1 MAAALLLVLCVSA
14 FFFGIFIHFPFFV
27 YDPIE
32 RRTESTRINTYFIHP
47 LPNITTNPD
56 DFYCNALNGF
66 LSIWVCSAQEA
77 FSLLFSK
84 FSVLSFLLMNVTNVI
99 WFFLS
104 FLFSSC
110 LFIFWVVFFYYRE
123 KTDGK
128 DGQVINGCHRRAPID
143 ISLYL
148 FCLFRLVVW
157 LVVRWPITQ
166 DNTKS
171 GNIKMYTMCIFI

>member
-1 MAAALLLVLCVSA
+1 MSRRQALLRPDQHAPPFSIGALSSYGCRLATRAVCLCILFWDFYTFS
-14 FFFGIFIHFPFFV
+14 FFV

-110 LFIFWVVFFYYRE
+110 LSLFFGLFFFITGRRR
-123 KTDGK
+123 TGK
-128 DGQVINGCHRRAPID
+128 MGR
-143 ISLYL
+143 S
-148 FCLFRLVVW
+148 
-157 LVVRWPITQ
+157 
-166 DNTKS
+166 
-171 GNIKMYTMCIFI
+171 